1 MLARLSIAIAAAAT
15 FGLVASAQV
24 PRGFTPQG
32 ADQQR
37 LENDTSL
44 SAKRYQSGVEAL
56 QARNFVI
63 AEGIFDEFLLSNPT
77 HPDANFMMGVTKM
90 SMEKWEEAKKYLE
103 VAVKKNSKA
112 PDPKSRLGVTL
123 AKLGDVNGA
132 MEQRAALEK
141 MGKDCKGKCRNA
153 QWIANG
159 ITMIDEALPARK
171 P

>member
-1 MLARLSIAIAAAAT
+1 MLARLSIVVAAAAAL
-15 FGLVASAQV
+15 GLVASAQV

-37 LENDTSL
+37 LENNTSL
-44 SAKRYQSGVEAL
+44 SAKRYQDGVEAL
-56 QARNFVI
+56 QARNFVV
-63 AEGIFDEFLLSNPT
+63 AEGIFEDFLLGNPT

-90 SMEKWEEAKKYLE
+90 SMEKWEEAKTYLE

-141 MGKDCKGKCRNA
+141 MGKDCKAKCRNA

-159 ITMIDEALPARK
+159 ITMIDEALAAKR
-171 P
+171 